1 MNQKLSESLPA
12 SRLEQT
18 RTRIVEASVACVKR
32 SGLQKVSLNDIAKE
46 AGVTRPTVYKYFKNK
61 DEAVQFA
68 LLQSAYAFSQAL
80 LEHVNQFTSAQS
92 RVLEAMMFALNKLPS
107 EPYLAL
113 IADVG
118 LTQVINENALMTKEG
133 REIRVQL
140 FATIL
145 KDLTL
150 SKDELDEISEFCTR
164 MLLSLLSVKSQKQRS
179 EKNMRAFLQRR
190 LLPGLGLG

>member
-1 MNQKLSESLPA
+1 MQQKPIKPA
-12 SRLEQT
+12 IADKLEQT
-18 RTRIVEASVACVKR
+18 RTRIVEAAVACVKR
-32 SGLQKVSLNDIAKE
+32 LGLQKVTLNDIAKE

-80 LEHVNQFTSAQS
+80 LEHVNKFTSPAE
-92 RVLEAMMFALNKLPS
+92 RVLEAMMFALKKLPD

-133 REIRVQL
+133 KEIRIQL
-140 FATIL
+140 FANIL
-145 KDLTL
+145 KNPVLK
-150 SKDELDEISEFCTR
+150 KDQLDEISEFCTR
-164 MLLSLLSVKSQKQRS
+164 LLLSLLSVKSQNQRS
-179 EKNMRAFLQRR
+179 DKNMRGFLQRR
-190 LLPGLGLG
+190 LLPALGL